1 MEDLAVQL
9 DSYSRLGIPKFQHH
23 VSQDSLHED
32 KVEEG
37 NFLVTKLLSIQN
49 VRPSVNPSL

>member
-23 VSQDSLHED
+23 VSQDSIQED

-37 NFLVTKLLSIQN
+37 NFFIFLKK
-49 VRPSVNPSL
+49 